1 MSKIIFYH
9 NPMSRAVIVHWMLEE
24 AGAEYEIRHI
34 DFEKGDNRTPEFLA
48 VNPMGK
54 LPTIV
59 VDGTPITETPAIIAW
74 LADAYPAARLAPPV
88 GSAERGT
95 WYRWLFFGGSCFE
108 PALIDQMFDR
118 PAPDRPGALGWGSYK
133 AVLAALEKGL
143 QPGPY
148 LLGENFSAADL
159 YIGAEINWAM
169 MFGAPGLKDNSVFT
183 DYVER
188 LTARP
193 AYQRTLPPSAG

>member
-1 MSKIIFYH
+1 M
-9 NPMSRAVIVHWMLEE
+9 VHWMLEE
-24 AGAEYEIRHI
+24 AGAEYEIRYI

-54 LPTIV
+54 LPTIT

-74 LADAYPAARLAPPV
+74 LADAYPAARLAPPA

-108 PALIDQMFDR
+108 PALIDQMFNR
-118 PAPDRPGALGWGSYK
+118 PAPDRPGALGWGSYE
-133 AVLAALEKGL
+133 AVLATLEKGL
-143 QPGPY
+143 KPGPY
-148 LLGENFSAADL
+148 LLGENFSAADV
-159 YIGAEINWAM
+159 YIGAEMNWAM

-183 DYVER
+183 NYVER

-193 AYQRTLPPSAG
+193 AYQRTLPSSAG